1 MAGTVHLE
9 TVEPGIARVVLDQ
22 PARLNA
28 ISQAMWDRLGAILTE
43 LDRDETLRC
52 VILTGAGERAFSVG
66 ADITEFEAIRSTVEK
81 AKAYAQRTH
90 ATLDALRA
98 IRHPVVVAI
107 EGLCVGG
114 GLELACNADLRICG
128 TTSRFGIPIKRL
140 GLVVAYGELAPL
152 IRLVGRSNALRILL
166 EGDLLGSE
174 EALRIGLVNR
184 VVADGAVMA
193 EALATARRIAEGA
206 PLVARWHKKF
216 ANRLMDPRPLS
227 PEEEE
232 ESYLCFGTEDF
243 AEGTRAFLE
252 KRKPVFAGR

>member
-1 MAGTVHLE
+1 MPGQVHLE
-9 TVEPGIARVVLDQ
+9 TVEAGIARITLDQ

-28 ISQAMWDRLGAILTE
+28 ISEAMWDRLASVLGE
-43 LDRDETLRC
+43 LDRDEALRC
-52 VILTGAGERAFSVG
+52 VILTGAGGRAFSVG

-81 AKAYAQRTH
+81 ARAYAKRTH
-90 ATLDALRA
+90 RALDALRA
-98 IRHPVVVAI
+98 MRHPVVAAI

-114 GLELACNADLRICG
+114 GLELACNADLRICAES
-128 TTSRFGIPIKRL
+128 SRFGIPIKKL
-140 GLVVAYGELAPL
+140 GLVVAYGELRPL
-152 IRLVGRSNALRILL
+152 VQLIGRSAALRILL
-166 EGDLLGSE
+166 EGDLLDAS

-184 VVADGAVMA
+184 VVGDGRVVE

-216 ANRLMDPRPLS
+216 AARLMDPRPLS

-252 KRKPVFAGR
+252 KRRPVFKGR

>member
-1 MAGTVHLE
+1 MSGTVHLE
-9 TVEPGIARVVLDQ
+9 MVEPGIARVVIDQ

-28 ISQAMWDRLGAILTE
+28 ISQAMWDRLGAIFAE
-43 LDRDETLRC
+43 LDRDDGLRC
-52 VILTGAGERAFSVG
+52 VLLTGRGERAFSVG

-81 AKAYAQRTH
+81 AKAYAKRTH
-90 ATLDALRA
+90 AALSALRA
-98 IRHPVVVAI
+98 LRHPVVAAI

-128 TTSRFGIPIKRL
+128 QSARFGIPIKRL

-152 IRLVGRSNALRILL
+152 VQLVGKAHALRILL
-166 EGDLLGSE
+166 EGDLVGAE

-184 VVADGAVMA
+184 VVGDGAVME

-216 ANRLMDPRPLS
+216 VNRLMDPRPLT

-243 AEGTRAFLE
+243 REGTRAFLE
-252 KRKPVFAGR
+252 KRKPVFLGR

>member
-1 MAGTVHLE
+1 MAGRVHLE
-9 TVEPGIARVVLDQ
+9 TVEPGIARITFDQ
-22 PARLNA
+22 PERLNA
-28 ISQAMWDRLGAILTE
+28 VSQVMWDALGEILRA
-43 LDRDETLRC
+43 LDADDSLRC
-52 VILTGAGERAFSVG
+52 VILTGAGPRAFSVG

-81 AKAYAQRTH
+81 ARAYARRTH
-90 ATLDALRA
+90 AALGALRA
-98 IRHPVVVAI
+98 IRHPVVAAI

-114 GLELACNADLRICG
+114 GLELACNADLRISG
-128 TTSRFGIPIKRL
+128 QGSRFGIPIKKL

-152 IRLVGRSNALRILL
+152 IQLVGKSNALRILL
-166 EGDLLGSE
+166 EGDLLGSA

-184 VVADGAVMA
+184 VVADGAVME

-216 ANRLMDPRPLS
+216 ANRLMDPKPLS
-227 PEEEE
+227 VEEEA

-252 KRKPVFAGR
+252 KRRPVFSGR

>member
-1 MAGTVHLE
+1 MPGQVHRE
-9 TVEPGIARVVLDQ
+9 IVEPGIARVVLDQ

-28 ISQAMWDRLGAILTE
+28 ISVAMWDRLGEILRE
-43 LDRDETLRC
+43 LDRDESLRC

-81 AKAYAQRTH
+81 AKAYARRTH
-90 ATLDALRA
+90 ATLGALRA
-98 IRHPVVVAI
+98 LRHPVVAAI

-114 GLELACNADLRICG
+114 GLELACNADLRIAG
-128 TTSRFGIPIKRL
+128 RSSRFGIPIKRL

-152 IRLVGRSNALRILL
+152 IQLVGKSNALRILL
-166 EGDLLGSE
+166 EGDLLAAE

-184 VVADGAVMA
+184 IVPDGTVMA

-216 ANRLMDPRPLS
+216 VNRLLDPRPLG

-232 ESYLCFGTEDF
+232 ESYACFGTEDF

-252 KRKPVFAGR
+252 KRRPVFKGR

>member
-1 MAGTVHLE
+1 MPGQVHRE
-9 TVEPGIARVVLDQ
+9 IVEPGIARVVLDQ

-28 ISQAMWDRLGAILTE
+28 ISVAMWDRLGEILRE
-43 LDRDETLRC
+43 LDRDDSLRC

-81 AKAYAQRTH
+81 AKAYARRTH
-90 ATLDALRA
+90 ATLGALRA
-98 IRHPVVVAI
+98 LRHPVVAAI

-114 GLELACNADLRICG
+114 GLELACNADLRIAG
-128 TTSRFGIPIKRL
+128 RSSRFGIPIKRL

-152 IRLVGRSNALRILL
+152 IQLVGKSNALRILL
-166 EGDLLGSE
+166 EGDLLAAE

-184 VVADGAVMA
+184 IVPDGTVMA
-193 EALATARRIAEGA
+193 EALATARRIAECA

-216 ANRLMDPRPLS
+216 VNRLLDPRPLG

-232 ESYLCFGTEDF
+232 ESYACFGTEDF

-252 KRKPVFAGR
+252 KRRPVFKGR

>member
-9 TVEPGIARVVLDQ
+9 TVEPGIVRVVLDQ

-28 ISQAMWDRLGAILTE
+28 ISQAMWDRLGAILSE

-52 VILTGAGERAFSVG
+52 VILAGAGERAFSVG
-66 ADITEFEAIRSTVEK
+66 ADITEFEAIRSTVAK
-81 AKAYAQRTH
+81 AKAYAERTH
-90 ATLDALRA
+90 ATLGALRA
-98 IRHPVVVAI
+98 IRHPVVAAI

-128 TTSRFGIPIKRL
+128 TSSRFGIPIKRL

-152 IRLVGRSNALRILL
+152 IRLVGKSNALRILL
-166 EGDLLGSE
+166 EGDLLASE

-184 VVADGAVMA
+184 VVADGRVME

-252 KRKPVFAGR
+252 KRKPVFRGR

>member
-1 MAGTVHLE
+1 MSGTVHLE
-9 TVEPGIARVVLDQ
+9 TVEPGIARVVIDQ
-22 PARLNA
+22 LARLNA
-28 ISQAMWDRLGAILTE
+28 ISQAMWDRLGAILRE
-43 LDRDETLRC
+43 VDREESLRC
-52 VILTGAGERAFSVG
+52 VILTGAGPKAFSVG

-81 AKAYAQRTH
+81 AKAYAKRTH
-90 ATLDALRA
+90 AALDALRA
-98 IRHPVVVAI
+98 LRHPVVAAI

-114 GLELACNADLRICG
+114 GLELAANADLRICG
-128 TTSRFGIPIKRL
+128 AGSRFGIPIKKL

-152 IRLVGRSNALRILL
+152 VRLVGKSNALRILL

-184 VVADGAVMA
+184 VVADGRVMD

-216 ANRLMDPRPLS
+216 ANRLMDPRPLT
-227 PEEEE
+227 PEEED
-232 ESYLCFGTEDF
+232 ESYLCFGTADF

-252 KRKPVFAGR
+252 KRKPVFEGR

>member
-1 MAGTVHLE
+1 MAGQVHLE
-9 TVEPGIARVVLDQ
+9 TVEPGIARITLDQ

-28 ISQAMWDRLGAILTE
+28 ISQAMWDRLAELLRE
-43 LDRDETLRC
+43 LDRDEALRC
-52 VILTGAGERAFSVG
+52 VILTGAGGRAFSVG

-81 AKAYAQRTH
+81 ARAYAKRTH
-90 ATLDALRA
+90 AALDALRA
-98 IRHPVVVAI
+98 IRHPVVAAI

-114 GLELACNADLRICG
+114 GLELACNADLRICAEG
-128 TTSRFGIPIKRL
+128 SRFGIPIKKL
-140 GLVVAYGELAPL
+140 GLVVAYGELRPL
-152 IRLVGRSNALRILL
+152 VQLIGRSAALRILL
-166 EGDLLGSE
+166 EGDLLDAS
-174 EALRIGLVNR
+174 EALRIGLVTR
-184 VVADGAVMA
+184 VVGDGRVME

-216 ANRLMDPRPLS
+216 AARLMDPRPLS

-252 KRKPVFAGR
+252 KRRPVFKGR